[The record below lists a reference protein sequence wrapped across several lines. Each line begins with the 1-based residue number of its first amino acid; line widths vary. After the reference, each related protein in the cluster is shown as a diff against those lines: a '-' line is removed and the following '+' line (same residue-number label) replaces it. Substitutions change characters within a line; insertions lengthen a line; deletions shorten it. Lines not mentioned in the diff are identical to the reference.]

1 MMLVPIRHAIC
12 AGLIVTLALLLPPAP
27 TSAQSTAAPLVT
39 LHLGATPDDDV
50 APILYA
56 QKAGL
61 FARAGLNVILD
72 KSPSGAAAAAAVLA
86 GTYDIAKSS
95 LVNLMSAHVKG
106 VPFTLIAP
114 AGMWDDSTPFA
125 QLLVLRDSP
134 IRSAK
139 DLNGKLLSVP
149 ALHDIGQVS
158 DSAWVEAHGG
168 DSRTLRFVEF
178 PMAGASAALDQH
190 RIDATTIV
198 GPAMDAAMASGKFR
212 SLGASFG
219 AIAPHF
225 LFSGWFTTKEWAAAH
240 ADIAKRFVRVWAEA
254 AAYANG
260 HHDDTEPLLAQFTLI
275 PIEILHKMTR
285 GVYGTTLSAAD
296 IQPVIDVAAKY
307 QMIERS
313 FPAQELIDPGTSAR

>member
-1 MMLVPIRHAIC
+1 MLDLARWFTCTALVA
-12 AGLIVTLALLLPPAP
+12 TLTLTTSSIQANAQPAP
-27 TSAQSTAAPLVT
+27 APLITV
-39 LHLGATPDDDV
+39 HLGATPDDDC

-72 KSPSGAAAAAAVLA
+72 KSQSGAAAAAAVLS
-86 GTYDIAKSS
+86 GSYDIAKSS

-106 VPFTLIAP
+106 IPFTLIAP

-125 QLLVLRDSP
+125 QLLVLKDSP
-134 IRSAK
+134 IHTAK

-158 DSAWVEAHGG
+158 DSAWVQQHGG
-168 DSRTLRFVEF
+168 DSSTLHFVEF
-178 PMAGASAALDQH
+178 PMSGASAALDTH

-198 GPAMDAAMASGKFR
+198 GPAMDAAMATGKFR
-212 SLGASFG
+212 SLGATFG
-219 AIAPHF
+219 AIAPHY

-240 ADIAKRFVRVWAEA
+240 PDVVKRFLRVWAEA
-254 AAYANG
+254 AAYANT
-260 HHDDTEPLLAQFTLI
+260 HHDETEPLLAQFSLI
-275 PIEILHKMTR
+275 PIEVLHKMTR

-307 QMIERS
+307 QMIDKA
-313 FPAQELIDPGTSAR
+313 FPAQEIIDPAAAGK

>member
-1 MMLVPIRHAIC
+1 
-12 AGLIVTLALLLPPAP
+12 
-27 TSAQSTAAPLVT
+27 
-39 LHLGATPDDDV
+39 
-50 APILYA
+50 
-56 QKAGL
+56 
-61 FARAGLNVILD
+61 
-72 KSPSGAAAAAAVLA
+72 VLA
-86 GTYDIAKSS
+86 GSYDIAKSS
-95 LVNLMSAHVKG
+95 LVNLMSAHEKG
-106 VPFTLIAP
+106 IPFTLVAP
-114 AGMWDDSTPFA
+114 AGMYDDSTPFA

-168 DSRTLRFVEF
+168 DSRTLHFVEF
-178 PMAGASAALDQH
+178 PMSASSAALEQH

-198 GPAMDAAMASGKFR
+198 GPAMDAAMATGKFR

-225 LFSGWFTTKEWAAAH
+225 LFSGWFTTKDWADKH
-240 ADIAKRFVRVWAEA
+240 ADVVKRFARVWAEA

-260 HHDDTEPLLAQFTLI
+260 HHDEMEAPLAQFTLI
-275 PIEILHKMTR
+275 PIEVLHKMTH
-285 GVYGTTLSAAD
+285 GVYGTVLNPGD

-307 QMIERS
+307 QMLQKP
-313 FPAQELIDPGTSAR
+313 FPAAELIDSNALTK

>member
-1 MMLVPIRHAIC
+1 MSRAYHIA
-12 AGLIVTLALLLPPAP
+12 ALLGALLSL
-27 TSAQSTAAPLVT
+27 TSAPLPAAAQTNGAAPLVT
-39 LHLGATPDDDV
+39 LHLSATPDDDV
-50 APILYA
+50 GPVLYA
-56 QKAGL
+56 QRAGL
-61 FARAGLNVILD
+61 FARAGLTIVLD
-72 KSPSGAAAAAAVLA
+72 KSASGAAAAAAVLA
-86 GTYDIAKSS
+86 GSYDIAKSS
-95 LVNLMSAHVKG
+95 LVNLMAAHEKG
-106 VPFTLIAP
+106 VPFTLVAP
-114 AGMWDDSTPFA
+114 AGMYDDAAPFA

-168 DSRTLRFVEF
+168 DARTLHFVEF
-178 PMAGASAALDQH
+178 PMSASSAALEQR

-198 GPAMDAAMASGKFR
+198 GPAMDAAMATGKFR

-225 LFSGWFTTKEWAAAH
+225 LFSGWFTTKDWADKH
-240 ADIAKRFVRVWAEA
+240 ADIVKRFARVWAEA

-260 HHDDTEPLLAQFTLI
+260 HHDEMEPPLAQFTLI
-275 PIEILHKMTR
+275 PIDVLHKMTH
-285 GVYGTTLSAAD
+285 GVYGTVLNPAE

-307 QMIERS
+307 QMLQKP
-313 FPAQELIDPGTSAR
+313 FPAAELIDPNALTK